1 MQNKN
6 IEYLTKLT
14 VREIRLEAKKS
25 SIHLYSPKNREELI
39 ELILK
44 YHKKFLIYHKSND
57 EVIAEEEIISFE
69 NAKAKE
75 HKKEIFEK
83 NSNLKNY
90 YLNLFQ
96 INKYPLQII
105 KMDHKQFLST
115 NNPKVN
121 HIISLSN

>member
-90 YLNLFQ
+90 YPNLFQ

-105 KMDHKQFLST
+105 KMDRKQFLST